1 VNDTIQ
7 RKEDMHEATNAASE
21 PGFIDGGGACIECLL
36 EEECNKLFGAAL
48 RVIGMRCFSFD
59 ADIPLTLYSFCGMGG

>member
-21 PGFIDGGGACIECLL
+21 PGFIDGGGACVERLL
-36 EEECNKLFGAAL
+36 EEECNKLFPR
-48 RVIGMRCFSFD
+48 RVTSDWHEMF
-59 ADIPLTLYSFCGMGG
+59 LV

>member
-21 PGFIDGGGACIECLL
+21 PGFIDGGGACVERLL
-36 EEECNKLFGAAL
+36 EEECNKLFPRRA
-48 RVIGMRCFSFD
+48 
-59 ADIPLTLYSFCGMGG
+59 YE

>member
-1 VNDTIQ
+1 MKRRTLLQNLVSS
-7 RKEDMHEATNAASE
+7 MVAAPVLSAYWKKQQTL
-21 PGFIDGGGACIECLL
+21 PAPR
-36 EEECNKLFGAAL
+36 L